1 MSIEFLEIHRRKEVS
16 NMKTT
21 GEKIRDLR
29 LNLGLTQAELAEM
42 TGITVR
48 SITNYETDAA
58 TPRRLQ
64 LRKLCEALNVTE
76 DYLLKPEIDDPT
88 YGLDTAP
95 YVNAAR
101 ERYGSKGAIDMKALL
116 DANRALFAGGE
127 MPQEDKDLFFQAV
140 TEAYFECKKQAHDKF
155 TPEKYRK

>member
-1 MSIEFLEIHRRKEVS
+1 MLQIPPAAHRPLREV
-16 NMKTT
+16 
-21 GEKIRDLR
+21 LYP
-29 LNLGLTQAELAEM
+29 A
-42 TGITVR
+42 
-48 SITNYETDAA
+48 
-58 TPRRLQ
+58 
-64 LRKLCEALNVTE
+64 
-76 DYLLKPEIDDPT
+76 